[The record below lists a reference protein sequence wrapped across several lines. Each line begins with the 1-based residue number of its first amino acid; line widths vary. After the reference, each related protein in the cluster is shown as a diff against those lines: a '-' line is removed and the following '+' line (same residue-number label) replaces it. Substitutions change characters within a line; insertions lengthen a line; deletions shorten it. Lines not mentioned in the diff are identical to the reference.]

1 MAGAPRWH
9 SPTQNWNE
17 SQKGLLY
24 ALLCYVF
31 WGLFPLYWLPLLG
44 QGVGADQL
52 LAQRIVWSS
61 LLAVGLVC
69 WQRQWPVLAAALRN
83 PRVWRVFVFSSLVL
97 AVNWLTYLWAVTNH
111 HVLDASLGYFMSP
124 LVTIALG
131 RVFLKDRLPWLQWLA
146 VGLATV
152 GVLWLAILGGRIPWV
167 ALGLSISWG
176 IYGLLRK
183 NAPLGA
189 LPGLTLETLML
200 LPLAL
205 AYLAWAKIHG
215 QLLFGALP
223 WLPMLLIVGSGVV
236 TTLPLLLFAAA
247 ARRISLASLGM
258 IQYVSPTLQFIIGL
272 WVFHETFDAVRFI
285 GYVWV
290 WGGVLL
296 FAAASYARHRRSNT
310 ASAVVKE

>member
-1 MAGAPRWH
+1 M
-9 SPTQNWNE
+9 SPSTPEQE
-17 SQKGLLY
+17 KQRGLLY
-24 ALLCYVF
+24 AVSCYVL
-31 WGLFPLYWLPLLG
+31 WGLFPLYWYPLT
-44 QGVGADQL
+44 QTAMPASQI
-52 LAQRIVWSS
+52 LAQRVIWSTVFALFLVIVLRQFGPILQAIRTPK
-61 LLAVGLVC
+61 LLG
-69 WQRQWPVLAAALRN
+69 
-83 PRVWRVFVFSSLVL
+83 VFAISAFLLGS
-97 AVNWLTYLWAVTNH
+97 NWLIYLWAITNS

-215 QLLFGALP
+215 QLLFGTLP

-296 FAAASYARHRRSNT
+296 FAAASYARHRRSQHG
-310 ASAVVKE
+310 K